1 MKRSG
6 QVGLVLM
13 GAATFVATFAGG
25 MAYFGWQKQSHAA
38 QAQSVTDQSCTP
50 RPDGTRNCEP
60 QRRSISYYIYPRW
73 VSGWSWGWSSSP
85 EPYGRT
91 QSAALSNNSR
101 SHTPSSPA
109 AGGSTTRGGFGS
121 TAGSGSYRVSAGG

>member
-25 MAYFGWQKQSHAA
+25 MAYFASQKPSHAA
-38 QAQSVTDQSCTP
+38 QAQSVADQQSCAP
-50 RPDGTRNCEP
+50 PADGTRTCEP
-60 QRRSISYYIYPRW
+60 QRRSFTYYFYPRW
-73 VSGWSWGWSSSP
+73 VHGWSWGWSSSSD
-85 EPYGRT
+85 YSRT
-91 QSAALSNNSR
+91 QTAALSNNSR
-101 SHTPSSPA
+101 SSMPA
-109 AGGSTTRGGFGS
+109 AGSATRGGFGS